1 MMSRRERIV
10 GIASVVWIIVVL
22 VRAISG
28 PREEF
33 FFVTYIFGAL
43 PVAAGWGIYLAV
55 LAFR

>member
-1 MMSRRERIV
+1 MSRKERIAGV
-10 GIASVVWIIVVL
+10 ASVVWIIVVL
-22 VRAISG
+22 IKAISG

-43 PVAAGWGIYLAV
+43 PIATGWGIYLAV

>member
-1 MMSRRERIV
+1 MSRKERIA

-33 FFVTYIFGAL
+33 FFVSYIFGAL
-43 PVAAGWGIYLAV
+43 PVATAWGIYLAA

>member
-1 MMSRRERIV
+1 MSRKERIA

-43 PVAAGWGIYLAV
+43 PVATAWGIYLAA